1 MARSISVDE
10 VIDARPIGALQWK
23 VVVLCFLLAIIDGFD
38 ASSIAYVAPL
48 LARDFSLSPEAV
60 GQLYSA
66 ALVGLMLGAFIGSPL
81 ADRWGRKPV
90 IIASTAIMGVFSLL
104 TAFSDSSSELFAFRF
119 LTGLGLGGVM
129 PNINTL
135 TAEFA
140 PARRRALLM
149 TAMFTGFPGGTVVGG
164 LVAAAL
170 VEQHGWPPVFVLGG
184 VLPLVSVV
192 FLLWLLP
199 ESPRFLALKGRRSE
213 VVANLCNRLSPGLNA
228 KVEDLFTV
236 DQPDQA
242 AGVGALFADAR
253 APVTLLL
260 WMIMFCNLLAVY
272 GLLGW
277 VPSVL
282 EAAGFPLERAILGSV
297 LMSFGGVVGG
307 LFIAVSIDRVGAIKA
322 LVPILAA
329 AAMFVALVG
338 QSTGS
343 LVLLFAVL
351 FLAGFTAMGSQF
363 GLNAMTTMSYGTAA
377 RATGLGW
384 ALAVGRVGAIIGPV
398 VVGAAISMD
407 LKVDQLFLLGA
418 TPLLLGTAGVLALAY
433 VVRRSG
439 DKLLN

>member
-1 MARSISVDE
+1 
-10 VIDARPIGALQWK
+10 
-23 VVVLCFLLAIIDGFD
+23 
-38 ASSIAYVAPL
+38 
-48 LARDFSLSPEAV
+48 
-60 GQLYSA
+60 
-66 ALVGLMLGAFIGSPL
+66 MLGAFIGSPL

-351 FLAGFTAMGSQF
+351 FLAGFTAMGTGF
-363 GLNAMTTMSYGTAA
+363 LNAMTTMSYGTAA

-398 VVGAAISMD
+398 AVGAAISMD

>member
-1 MARSISVDE
+1 M
-10 VIDARPIGALQWK
+10 
-23 VVVLCFLLAIIDGFD
+23 
-38 ASSIAYVAPL
+38 
-48 LARDFSLSPEAV
+48 
-60 GQLYSA
+60 
-66 ALVGLMLGAFIGSPL
+66 
-81 ADRWGRKPV
+81 
-90 IIASTAIMGVFSLL
+90 
-104 TAFSDSSSELFAFRF
+104 
-119 LTGLGLGGVM
+119 
-129 PNINTL
+129 
-135 TAEFA
+135 
-140 PARRRALLM
+140 
-149 TAMFTGFPGGTVVGG
+149 
-164 LVAAAL
+164 
-170 VEQHGWPPVFVLGG
+170 
-184 VLPLVSVV
+184 
-192 FLLWLLP
+192 
-199 ESPRFLALKGRRSE
+199 
-213 VVANLCNRLSPGLNA
+213 
-228 KVEDLFTV
+228 
-236 DQPDQA
+236 
-242 AGVGALFADAR
+242 
-253 APVTLLL
+253 
-260 WMIMFCNLLAVY
+260 
-272 GLLGW
+272 
-277 VPSVL
+277 